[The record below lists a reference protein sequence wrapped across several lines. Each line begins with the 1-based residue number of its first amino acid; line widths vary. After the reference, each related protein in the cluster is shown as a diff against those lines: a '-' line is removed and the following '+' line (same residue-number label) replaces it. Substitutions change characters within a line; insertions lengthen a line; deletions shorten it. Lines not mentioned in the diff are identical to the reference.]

1 MNGVSGRMGVNQH
14 LIRSVAAIRAQGGVL
29 MSDGSRVMLDPVLV
43 SRTRREGEG
52 AGRAA
57 WRPALDHRPR
67 RRDRKPAQPHL
78 LRHGDDAD
86 APDPARE
93 GHPRRQ
99 AHLLREAD
107 RHQPRRGAEDLPA
120 GQGEG
125 HQERHGAGQAVP
137 ARPAED
143 QAAARLGLLRPH
155 LRGARRVRLLGV
167 RGRLGPAGAAAV
179 VELPHRGGRRHRAR
193 HGLPLALRARQP
205 VRRREVGVV
214 HRRHPHPRAR
224 RRGGQDA
231 TPRPPTM
238 RPMPPSSSRAASS
251 PTST

>member
-1 MNGVSGRMGVNQH
+1 MSTTHPRPHHERRLGPHGRQPAPDPLGGGDP
-14 LIRSVAAIRAQGGVL
+14 RPGRRADVRRLARHARPGAGQPHG
-29 MSDGSRVMLDPVLV
+29 
-43 SRTRREGEG
+43 REGEG

-67 RRDRKPAQPHL
+67 RRDRQPAQPHL

-143 QAAARLGLLRPH
+143 QASART
-155 LRGARRVRLLGV
+155 
-167 RGRLGPAGAAAV
+167 
-179 VELPHRGGRRHRAR
+179 RA
-193 HGLPLALRARQP
+193 
-205 VRRREVGVV
+205 
-214 HRRHPHPRAR
+214 
-224 RRGGQDA
+224 
-231 TPRPPTM
+231 
-238 RPMPPSSSRAASS
+238 SSAASS
-251 PTST
+251 RCAASSATGCSRATGASRRSGRRGTTAPKRAAASCSTWSATGATCSTTCSAT